1 MSYSAEAWAKGLMAQ
16 KINAQQLVAK
26 TYKETLRFM
35 LATFAGLKIIGPQG
49 DVIDVPCINANPE
62 RTVAKL
68 YQDNNI
74 ILPVITVGH
83 LTSTDNEERRRPHD
97 LLVNESHW
105 DEQRRRA
112 FRVISF
118 APRAIN
124 ITYDINIWT
133 KYNEDMDQLAEQI
146 RLVFSPDLKVVTK
159 YTNSTAAFI
168 ADETN
173 DSVLVVGDR
182 EDRIIRRKFEIN
194 VEGYIPYPRYLISS
208 TGEITEFN
216 TEFDIVTDGNVSL
229 DNASLAASSINST
242 EVGTF
247 TQK

>member
-1 MSYSAEAWAKGLMAQ
+1 MSYEAQAWAKDLMAR
-16 KINAQQLVAK
+16 KIESQQLISH

-35 LATFAGLKIIGPQG
+35 LATFSGLKIIDPQNN
-49 DVIDVPCINANPE
+49 VIAVPCINANPE

-68 YQDNNI
+68 YQENNI
-74 ILPVITVGH
+74 VLPVVTVGQ
-83 LTSTDNEERRRPHD
+83 LTSAETDDRRRPYD
-97 LLVNESHW
+97 LLLNESYW
-105 DEQRRRA
+105 DEQRKRA

-118 APRAIN
+118 APKALN

-146 RLVFSPDLKVVTK
+146 RLLFSPDLKVVTK

-168 ADETN
+168 TDESN

-182 EDRIIRRKFEIN
+182 EDRIIRRKFEVN
-194 VEGYIPYPRYLISS
+194 LEGYIPYPKYLITS

-216 TEFDIVTDGNVSL
+216 TEFEVVTD
-229 DNASLAASSINST
+229 ST
-242 EVGTF
+242 TF
-247 TQK
+247 T